1 MVQRDTP
8 WPAGTPCWVDL
19 GTDDVARATTFYS
32 TLFGWQ
38 TETGPPEA
46 GGYVMCMLQGRP
58 VAGIGPKMGP
68 SEVPSAWTTYLA
80 SDDVDATASKVAPA
94 GGSVLAEP
102 FDVMDVGR
110 MSVADRPGRRRLRHL
125 AGPRAHRHAPGQRA
139 GRGVLERE
147 HEPRLRRERGVLHQ
161 AVFGYSYDDMSSD
174 DFKYATFK
182 TTGDPMGGIG
192 DLGTSA
198 PAETPAHWMTY
209 FGVDGRRRG
218 RRGRDQAR
226 RQRRAGAVGYP
237 VRPDGDPDRRPGRR
251 LRRHGHVASLGSV
264 AGPAR
269 YDSEVPGAVPRGRVT
284 APRCCVMAGRWPCAA
299 ATAP

>member
-32 TLFGWQ
+32 TLFGWH

-68 SEVPSAWTTYLA
+68 SDVPTAWTTYLA
-80 SDDVDATASKVAPA
+80 AHDADATTSKVAPA
-94 GGSVLAEP
+94 GGAVLAEP

-110 MSVADRPGRRRLRHL
+110 MSVAADPGGAAFGIWQARSHNGMGL
-125 AGPRAHRHAPGQRA
+125 ANEPGAVCWTETMSRSFDAHEAFYTK
-139 GRGVLERE
+139 
-147 HEPRLRRERGVLHQ
+147 
-161 AVFGYSYDDMSSD
+161 VFGYSYDDMSRD
-174 DFKYATFK
+174 DFQYATFK
-182 TTGDPMGGIG
+182 TTGDSMGGIG

-209 FGVDGRRRG
+209 FGVDDADEAAEVATKLGGNVMQAPWDTPYGRMAILTD
-218 RRGRDQAR
+218 DQ
-226 RQRRAGAVGYP
+226 GAVFAIMAMSQ
-237 VRPDGDPDRRPGRR
+237 
-251 LRRHGHVASLGSV
+251 ASGQ
-264 AGPAR
+264 
-269 YDSEVPGAVPRGRVT
+269 
-284 APRCCVMAGRWPCAA
+284 
-299 ATAP
+299 